1 MRAEEIEQ
9 NILSLVLAM
18 IRASGVAVE
27 CMEPLVLMAKLKRT
41 REGRGG
47 GAHQLDEDSPA

>member
-18 IRASGVAVE
+18 IRADGV
-27 CMEPLVLMAKLKRT
+27 KRT

>member
-47 GAHQLDEDSPA
+47 WSTSAG

>member
-27 CMEPLVLMAKLKRT
+27 CMEPLVLMAQLKRT

-47 GAHQLDEDSPA
+47 WSTSAG